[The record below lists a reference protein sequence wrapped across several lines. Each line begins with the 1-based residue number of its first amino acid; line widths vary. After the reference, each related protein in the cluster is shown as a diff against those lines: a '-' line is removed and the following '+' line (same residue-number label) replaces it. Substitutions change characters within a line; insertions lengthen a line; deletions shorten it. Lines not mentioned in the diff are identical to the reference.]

1 MSSIDSVAALYVVLA
16 TLTLAALSS
25 VLSRA
30 TFAFVYALWLGVQL
44 LHLGLVAGWAALLVA
59 VSMRRTAAA
68 VEEVVAFALF
78 SISIVVQIVK
88 QSQLLNMGLDFELLR
103 AAVAAQLLSTWEVRV
118 AHIKRLKDADP
129 AELASLLFVWR
140 VRLVA
145 APTLAPTALWFRLWQ
160 VRRLL
165 KDRQDEQEVDQ
176 PDGRL
181 PFLPVLASAHFV
193 RVVRLFGVPRACVFH
208 GRTNMFNTT
217 WVVLYLS
224 GYTLFLLPAFP
235 LIALFLLSLSIAKLL
250 CHKAASKWEPNFGR
264 WLMDAWLDD
273 VLNEPT
279 ELYPRFGAWEVWQ
292 LGNSVT
298 EERATELLV
307 KMTTPPPAAET
318 TPADQQMA
326 GAHGGAAGAA
336 ATQTVPANNAGAVSS
351 GMDPGRDPIL
361 KVTGVGVYAPAPDGY
376 TVTDPAGPAAPAQD
390 PEVIRDAFAESVP
403 YCPPPAHRQPSS
415 RELFLTYV
423 LAAVNMEALANR
435 TPSCSLVEAADGA
448 SGPLAHLYKN
458 TQEQITKR
466 WRVLY
471 IASPQPARPP
481 PPSSSN

>member
-78 SISIVVQIVK
+78 SISFVVQIVK

-118 AHIKRLKDADP
+118 AHIERLKDADP

-160 VRRLL
+160 
-165 KDRQDEQEVDQ
+165 
-176 PDGRL
+176 
-181 PFLPVLASAHFV
+181 
-193 RVVRLFGVPRACVFH
+193 
-208 GRTNMFNTT
+208 
-217 WVVLYLS
+217 
-224 GYTLFLLPAFP
+224 
-235 LIALFLLSLSIAKLL
+235 LL

-298 EERATELLV
+298 EERAAELLV

-318 TPADQQMA
+318 TPADQRMA

-361 KVTGVGVYAPAPDGY
+361 KVTGVGVYAPAFDGH

-390 PEVIRDAFAESVP
+390 PEVIRDAVAESVS

-423 LAAVNMEALANR
+423 LAAVNMEALANC

-471 IASPQPARPP
+471 NASPQP
-481 PPSSSN
+481 SSSN